1 MNAATSKSLDVSVEA
16 MPGLERRITVRVP
29 SVDIEREVAVRL
41 AKVGKTAKLKGF
53 RPGKVP
59 QKIVRQYYGGQVRE
73 EVVSDVIR
81 ASYSRAIAEHKL
93 NPAGG
98 PRIEPVDQA
107 ASDADHF
114 SYRAVFEVYPEISLR
129 SLDSLSLEVPKVEI
143 GEPDVDA
150 MLEKL
155 REQRA
160 TWEAVERQSEAKDR
174 VVIDF
179 TGTLDGQPFP
189 GGEGKEIAIIVGGN
203 QVLED
208 FDNALVS
215 VAAGDSKTATVKF
228 PEDYPTA
235 ELAGKQAEFAIT
247 VHRVEERRYPPLD
260 DAFAEVFGV
269 PDGGMAGLR
278 TEVRKNMEREL
289 AERRNNEV
297 KTRVF
302 NALIQ
307 ANQVTVPRAL
317 VEQEIAS
324 LQQESMRQMG
334 VKDPKQAPARERF
347 VSLAERR
354 VKIGLLIQEVL
365 QTHKI
370 TLDQARVDKRVK
382 ELAAP
387 YEKPEEAAQ
396 YYRSNRGMMAQV
408 EAAVLEDQVAD
419 FLLQHAKTTEKSHT
433 FQEFMGA

>member
-1 MNAATSKSLDVSVEA
+1 

-29 SVDIEREVAVRL
+29 SAEIEREVAARL

-59 QKIVRQYYGGQVRE
+59 PKIVRQYYGGQVRD
-73 EVVSDVIR
+73 EVLSDVIR

-98 PRIEPVDQA
+98 PRIEPIDPA
-107 ASDADHF
+107 AGDADHF
-114 SYRAVFEVYPEISLR
+114 AYRAVFEVYPEIALA
-129 SLDSLSLEVPKVEI
+129 SLDTLAVEVPKVEI
-143 GEPDVDA
+143 QESDVDA

-160 TWEAVERQSEAKDR
+160 TWETVERPSQAKDR

-179 TGTLDGQPFP
+179 DGTLDGQPFT
-189 GGEGKEIAIIVGGN
+189 GGQGKDVAIVVGGN

-208 FDNALVS
+208 FDSALVG
-215 VAAGDSKTATVKF
+215 VAAGDTKTASVKF
-228 PEDYPTA
+228 PDNYPTA
-235 ELAGKQAEFAIT
+235 ELAGKQAEFAIK

-269 PDGGMAGLR
+269 AEGGLAGLR

-289 AERRNNEV
+289 AERRNTEV

-324 LQQESMRQMG
+324 LQQEAMRQMG
-334 VKDPKQAPARERF
+334 IKDPKQAPGRERF

-365 QTHKI
+365 RIHKI
-370 TLDQARVDKRVK
+370 TLDPARVDQRVK

-419 FLLQHAKTTEKSHT
+419 FLLEHAKTTEKQHT
-433 FQEFMGA
+433 FQEFMGT

>member
-1 MNAATSKSLDVSVEA
+1 
-16 MPGLERRITVRVP
+16 
-29 SVDIEREVAVRL
+29 
-41 AKVGKTAKLKGF
+41 
-53 RPGKVP
+53 
-59 QKIVRQYYGGQVRE
+59 
-73 EVVSDVIR
+73 VIR

-98 PRIEPVDQA
+98 PRIEPVDQTA
-107 ASDADHF
+107 GDADHF
-114 SYRAVFEVYPEISLR
+114 AYRAVFEVYPEIALA
-129 SLDSLSLEVPKVEI
+129 SLDSLAVEVPKVDIQES
-143 GEPDVDA
+143 DVDA

-160 TWEAVERQSEAKDR
+160 TWETVERPSQAKDR

-179 TGTLDGQPFP
+179 EGTLDGKPFA
-189 GGEGKEIAIIVGGN
+189 GGQGKDVAIVVGGN

-208 FDNALVS
+208 FDNALVGVS
-215 VAAGDSKTATVKF
+215 AGDTKTASVKF
-228 PEDYPTA
+228 PDNYPTA
-235 ELAGKQAEFAIT
+235 ELAGKQAEFSIK

-269 PDGGMAGLR
+269 AEGGLAGLR

-289 AERRNNEV
+289 AERRNTDV

-324 LQQESMRQMG
+324 LQQEAMRQMG
-334 VKDPKQAPARERF
+334 IKDPTQAPGPERF
-347 VSLAERR
+347 AGLAERR

-365 QTHKI
+365 RTHKI
-370 TLDQARVDKRVK
+370 TLDPARVDKRVQ

-419 FLLQHAKTTEKSHT
+419 FLLEHAKTTEKQHT
-433 FQEFMGA
+433 FQEFMGT